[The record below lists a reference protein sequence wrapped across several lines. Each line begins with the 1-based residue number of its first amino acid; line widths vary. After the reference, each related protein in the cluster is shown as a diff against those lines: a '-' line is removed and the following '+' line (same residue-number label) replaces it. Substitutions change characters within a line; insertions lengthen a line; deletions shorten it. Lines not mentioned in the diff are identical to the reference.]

1 MKNKILLAVVLIL
14 TIILFIVTK
23 NVKQIYFEPVPV
35 NDKTKKITVNLLN
48 ESDIDAILKKRGY

>member
-23 NVKQIYFEPVPV
+23 NVKQIYFEPVPES
-35 NDKTKKITVNLLN
+35 DKTKKKTVN
-48 ESDIDAILKKRGY
+48 